1 MNSAIASVIA
11 LVIVIIMIIKKI
23 SPVYSLMA
31 GALLGGLLSGWG
43 MTGTVEAMISGIK
56 DISPAILRILAAG
69 VLSGVLIKT
78 GAADSISSSIVRKLG
93 KKQVYTA
100 LAISTMILCG
110 AGVFVDVAVITV
122 APIAISLQKDLKL
135 PLPKVLLAMI
145 AGGKC
150 GNVISPNPN
159 TIVAAENYAAS
170 LPAVMAANIIPAVIT
185 LLVIVYL
192 VIPFI
197 PERQTATSYADQT
210 SSPGEK
216 LPSFLASIT
225 GPLTAV
231 ILLSLRPLF
240 GIAIDPAV
248 ALPLGGFAGILA
260 TRKWR
265 ETASCLS
272 YGLEKMSG
280 VAILLVAT
288 GTIAGII
295 KASSIKDIL
304 IAALSSGAMSSLD
317 GNTAGY
323 LLAMVSSILMTAATA
338 STTAGATISS
348 ASFSP
353 AVLATGASPLWSA
366 ALTNASATVIDHLP
380 HGSFFH
386 ATAGSVGLDIK
397 ERLRLIPYESLTG
410 LLLTGLSFLSATIMG

>member
-145 AGGKC
+145 AGG
-150 GNVISPNPN
+150 
-159 TIVAAENYAAS
+159 
-170 LPAVMAANIIPAVIT
+170 
-185 LLVIVYL
+185 
-192 VIPFI
+192 
-197 PERQTATSYADQT
+197 
-210 SSPGEK
+210 
-216 LPSFLASIT
+216 
-225 GPLTAV
+225 
-231 ILLSLRPLF
+231 
-240 GIAIDPAV
+240 
-248 ALPLGGFAGILA
+248 
-260 TRKWR
+260 
-265 ETASCLS
+265 
-272 YGLEKMSG
+272 
-280 VAILLVAT
+280 
-288 GTIAGII
+288 
-295 KASSIKDIL
+295 
-304 IAALSSGAMSSLD
+304 
-317 GNTAGY
+317 
-323 LLAMVSSILMTAATA
+323 
-338 STTAGATISS
+338 
-348 ASFSP
+348 
-353 AVLATGASPLWSA
+353 
-366 ALTNASATVIDHLP
+366 
-380 HGSFFH
+380 
-386 ATAGSVGLDIK
+386 
-397 ERLRLIPYESLTG
+397 
-410 LLLTGLSFLSATIMG
+410 